1 MLVPAAVFAATLL
14 GALAVAAAVLAR
26 LAVLAALTV
35 PSVNSKSLLILSR
48 EGIFYTINVI

>member
-26 LAVLAALTV
+26 LTVLAALTV
-35 PSVNSKSLLILSR
+35 PGVKR
-48 EGIFYTINVI
+48 K